1 MRTPSSA
8 LAVPPTRKAGPSP
21 STPDKESPEASS
33 LFVNSVEKAMRVL
46 TVFGSRRRQLSLSQI
61 SAMTGLDMSAAQ
73 RFTFTLLHLKLLR
86 KDSESKLYELSPR
99 MLDFGY
105 QYMASNELVSRATPF
120 LQQLSVETE
129 ETVNLTTLDGAE
141 IVFLQ
146 RIVSRHVLTPEVI
159 VGTRLPAYC
168 TSSGLAILS
177 VLPPHEVAVVLD
189 ASNLVKYTQHTIT
202 DRDQILGRLEKI
214 RALGYA
220 HTEDEMYLGDIATA
234 VPIVDS
240 DGRPLGAINVAVA
253 RSRWKGAEDELRISS
268 LLMAAGRAISSR
280 G

>member
-8 LAVPPTRKAGPSP
+8 RAASSAQEGEPVVTPAV
-21 STPDKESPEASS
+21 KESPEVSS

-46 TVFGSRRRQLSLSQI
+46 AVFSSRRRQLSLSQI
-61 SAMTGLDMSAAQ
+61 ASMTELDMSAAQ

-86 KDSESKLYELSPR
+86 KDAESKLYELSPR

-105 QYMASNELVSRATPF
+105 QYIASNELVSRTTPF

-129 ETVNLTTLDGAE
+129 ETVNLTTLDGSD

-177 VLPPHEVAVVLD
+177 ALPRDEAASVLD
-189 ASNLVKYTQHTIT
+189 ASNLITYTKHTIA
-202 DRDQILGRLEKI
+202 DRDEILGRLESI
-214 RALGYA
+214 RSLGYA

-234 VPIVDS
+234 VAVVDS
-240 DGRPLGAINVAVA
+240 DGRPVGAINVAVA

-268 LLMAAGRAISSR
+268 LLIAAGRAISSR